1 MRSLVVALLAIV
13 IAAGCSGQP
22 TTISRYGLSIDL
34 PAGWD
39 GRIYEN
45 ETGLRVI
52 QAGNFSIAER
62 DDDGDVGEESVQR
75 MGSEGIYI
83 AIWSWAD
90 RPPPGWGDWP
100 LPDDEVATL
109 PLQIGRSDFGSFE
122 CLGGAPATAMRDVT
136 VEDDHVQVVIS
147 FGNATPDDE
156 AVAEANGVLS
166 TFSNRRA

>member
-1 MRSLVVALLAIV
+1 MHSLVVALLAILV
-13 IAAGCSGQP
+13 LAADGSSQQP

-34 PAGWD
+34 PAGWE

-122 CLGGAPATAMRDVT
+122 CGLVAPSTAMRAVT
-136 VEDDHVQVVIS
+136 VEGRLVQVVVS
-147 FGNATPDDE
+147 FGSATPGNE
-156 AVAEANGVLS
+156 AVAEANRVLS
-166 TFSNRRA
+166 TFSKG